1 MAEIA
6 AFDIMVHDVSE
17 QLHLDMLE
25 TEVILE
31 GMLYDKYV
39 K

>member
-6 AFDIMVHDVSE
+6 AFDMVHDVSE

>member
-1 MAEIA
+1 MAEITVY
-6 AFDIMVHDVSE
+6 DMVHDISE
-17 QLHLDMLE
+17 QLHLDILE

>member
-1 MAEIA
+1 MPEIA
-6 AFDIMVHDVSE
+6 ALEIVHDVSE

-31 GMLYDKYV
+31 GMLYDVYV

>member
-6 AFDIMVHDVSE
+6 VYDMVHDVSE

-39 K
+39 Q

>member
-6 AFDIMVHDVSE
+6 VFDMVHDVSE